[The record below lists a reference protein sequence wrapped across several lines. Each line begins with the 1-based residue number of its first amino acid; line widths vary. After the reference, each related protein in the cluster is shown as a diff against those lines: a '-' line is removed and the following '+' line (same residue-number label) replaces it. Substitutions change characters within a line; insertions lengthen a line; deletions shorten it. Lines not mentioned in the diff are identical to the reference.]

1 MSLARTLS
9 RKSGKY
15 GGPQV
20 YLRLLPFTRY
30 SIYGRVHYWDIRYRV
45 AVTAAKVA
53 GTGSHRRGTAVPA
66 AKVAVTAAARRL
78 SPRRWRSPPQHGGH
92 RHDTAVAAKV
102 AVTAAARWSPP
113 LYTVCPNNAPYRIS
127 RESNYWSYRILIM
140 VATLYFYPSRDT
152 RFTV

>member
-92 RHDTAVAAKV
+92 RHDTAVTAV
-102 AVTAAARWSPP
+102 ARRSPRKWRSPP
-113 LYTVCPNNAPYRIS
+113 RHGGHRHSIPYVPIMHPTVY
-127 RESNYWSYRILIM
+127 RESLIIGH
-140 VATLYFYPSRDT
+140 
-152 RFTV
+152 TVY